1 MICFLLAQSAG
12 LQKWGRIKF
21 LSLYM
26 YNVHAK
32 TFVTPGF
39 NRKPEVQNLD
49 CKSLSEMYLL
59 QSCNFQTSETGVL
72 AFYRSGVSWCNKN
85 CQFCKNLRIKTQ
97 VCEENGGGV
106 YWIKILVRL
115 PRSSPFPGWTK
126 FNFNSQASRHRL
138 ELDPLALITSARVA
152 RTRNQGYPII
162 WSYKKYLKL
171 FKSTVAN
178 MTKWCPPPA
187 DQSL

>member
-59 QSCNFQTSETGVL
+59 QSCNFQTSETSVL

-138 ELDPLALITSARVA
+138 ELDPWPWLYLG
-152 RTRNQGYPII
+152 QGCQDEEPGLPNNMII
-162 WSYKKYLKL
+162 QKI
-171 FKSTVAN
+171 FEIV
-178 MTKWCPPPA
+178 
-187 DQSL
+187 